1 MAEATHCKR
10 ITTTTTHKE
19 DITLLLHA
27 AYTIYRDREE
37 EVS

>member
-1 MAEATHCKR
+1 MAEATHTLQKNN
-10 ITTTTTHKE
+10 HDNNSE